1 MKSLLWLLV
10 VSLLVGC
17 GVSQSEPHIIQQV
30 KLPDFVDDAKYR
42 RPNEELAAPRQK
54 LIYFRNL
61 DAMHELFRHDT
72 TLVRQE
78 MVRRLAPDQPMSLRL
93 IAATVLALK
102 NDEQGKQFFIAQ
114 SKIPQGL
121 GDVYVTFDHLAGSA
135 KALTG
140 SEADLSW
147 AEDLM
152 IEALQNRTR
161 VSKREA
167 LQSRINSS
175 DRMIEIREMA
185 VYYGGFATHLAKM
198 RSEKGLPVILS
209 LLREYQFYTLNMCI
223 AHLGGYKDERV
234 GPVVLDILRKH
245 QDAEGKDTYGPAVR
259 AASDLKLKAAVPIL
273 LRHLDDP
280 DSYAGLKAVADASVI
295 PTIKAALPRLKS
307 DARAEAELT
316 LIHLNG
322 DDVVPP
328 LLRLFGRQEF
338 ERRFE
343 IMSRFEELR
352 DPRTVA
358 TAASALCNDKDAGVR
373 YASMRMLAAMRSR
386 EAMQGLI
393 SGLGCDYFTL
403 ERPKTSPDYDYNGE
417 YREAIAKTL
426 QKVTGENFGVDQ
438 QRWALWLNQQRAF

>member
-30 KLPDFVDDAKYR
+30 KLPEFVDDAEYR

-72 TLVRQE
+72 TLMRQE

-223 AHLGGYKDERV
+223 GHLGG
-234 GPVVLDILRKH
+234 
-245 QDAEGKDTYGPAVR
+245 
-259 AASDLKLKAAVPIL
+259 
-273 LRHLDDP
+273 
-280 DSYAGLKAVADASVI
+280 
-295 PTIKAALPRLKS
+295 
-307 DARAEAELT
+307 
-316 LIHLNG
+316 
-322 DDVVPP
+322 
-328 LLRLFGRQEF
+328 
-338 ERRFE
+338 
-343 IMSRFEELR
+343 
-352 DPRTVA
+352 
-358 TAASALCNDKDAGVR
+358 
-373 YASMRMLAAMRSR
+373 
-386 EAMQGLI
+386 
-393 SGLGCDYFTL
+393 
-403 ERPKTSPDYDYNGE
+403 
-417 YREAIAKTL
+417 
-426 QKVTGENFGVDQ
+426 
-438 QRWALWLNQQRAF
+438 